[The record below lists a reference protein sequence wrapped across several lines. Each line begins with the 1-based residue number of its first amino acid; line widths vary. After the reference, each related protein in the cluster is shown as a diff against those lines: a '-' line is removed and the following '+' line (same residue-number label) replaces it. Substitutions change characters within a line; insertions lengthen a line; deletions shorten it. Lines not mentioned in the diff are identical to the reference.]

1 MSDEDNQIR
10 GVSTRVDET
19 GANSFDEL
27 ARGLADGTI
36 SRRRAL
42 KLVGGAILGA
52 GTLALFPGVSGAQD
66 VTESTAQDVTESA
79 IGDCPSNPNFC
90 QSKCRNTGGR
100 ECRCVH
106 GVNNGNI
113 FQTCVR
119 PCCRNKP
126 NKCNSKSDCRSTE
139 VCMFTACCENTKHN
153 GICATKCGEKRP
165 HYCGNGISFG

>member
-1 MSDEDNQIR
+1 MSDEENQIR
-10 GVSTRVDET
+10 GVSTRVDKT

-66 VTESTAQDVTESA
+66 VTESTDVTADA
-79 IGDCPSNPNFC
+79 IGKCPNNPNYC
-90 QSKCRNTGGR
+90 KSKCNNTGGR
-100 ECRCVH
+100 NCRCVH
-106 GVNNGNI
+106 GRNGDQNF

-119 PCCRNKP
+119 PCCSNRN
-126 NKCNSKSDCRSTE
+126 CNRGSDCRSTE
-139 VCMFTACCENTKHN
+139 VCMYTACCSKGGH
-153 GICATKCGEKRP
+153 GVCVTKCGEKRP
-165 HYCGNGISFG
+165 NYCGNGIRFG